1 MRSVWRWS
9 FVGSLFAV
17 LVLMLLPSGGIGSM
31 LPGQDKVLHC
41 VTFLL
46 LYLLGAKAFPQAGY
60 LNKLFVGLLGYGIAI
75 ELLQGLSG
83 YRSMEAWDAVA
94 DMAGLLVGWFWVLKK
109 QPSQGCCG

>member
-1 MRSVWRWS
+1 MRSVWRWC
-9 FVGSLFAV
+9 FVGSLCAV
-17 LVLMLLPSGGIGSM
+17 LVIMLLPSGPGSM
-31 LPGQDKVLHC
+31 LPGQDKVLHG

-60 LNKLFVGLLGYGIAI
+60 RNKLLVRLLGYGIAI

-94 DMAGLLVGWFWVLKK
+94 DMAGLLVGWLWVLKK